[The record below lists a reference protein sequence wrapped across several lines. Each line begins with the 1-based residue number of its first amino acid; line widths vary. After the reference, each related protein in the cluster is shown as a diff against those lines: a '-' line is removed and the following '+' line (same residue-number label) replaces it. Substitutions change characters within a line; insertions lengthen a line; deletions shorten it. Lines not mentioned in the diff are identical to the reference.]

1 MAFFYPNIKLTIF
14 ECLTKIKKKM
24 QNAIIELEQLT
35 ITSAAKGFLTET
47 AKWCKF
53 LSILSFVG
61 LGLLLLSSF
70 FINTIY
76 SSMPQATTMPFNL
89 GIAMTIVYF
98 LIIAIYI
105 FPIYYLYQFSIQ
117 LKKAL
122 ISKDDET
129 LANAFEMLKSHY
141 KFVGVFTIIML
152 SIYIL
157 AGVVGLMGA
166 IV

>member
-1 MAFFYPNIKLTIF
+1 
-14 ECLTKIKKKM
+14 M
-24 QNAIIELEQLT
+24 QNAIKELEQLT

-47 AKWCKF
+47 SKWCKF
-53 LSILSFVG
+53 LSILGFVG

-70 FINTIY
+70 FIYTIY
-76 SSMPQATTMPFNL
+76 SNMSQASAMPFNL
-89 GIAMTIVYF
+89 GIVMTIVYV

-105 FPIYYLYQFSIQ
+105 FPIYYLYQFSVQ

-129 LANAFEMLKSHY
+129 LASAFEMLKSHY
-141 KFVGVFTIIML
+141 KFTGVFSIIML
-152 SIYIL
+152 SIYVL
-157 AGVVGLMGA
+157 AGIVGLMGA

>member
-1 MAFFYPNIKLTIF
+1 
-14 ECLTKIKKKM
+14 M
-24 QNAIIELEQLT
+24 QNAITEIEQLT
-35 ITSAAKGFLTET
+35 LTSRAKGFLKET

-53 LSILSFVG
+53 LSILGFLG
-61 LGLLLLSSF
+61 LGLLFLSSF
-70 FINTIY
+70 FISTIY
-76 SSMPQATTMPFNL
+76 ASMPQSTSIPFNL
-89 GIAMTIVYF
+89 GTAMTIFY
-98 LIIAIYI
+98 IIMIAIYI
-105 FPIYYLYQFSIQ
+105 FPLYYLHQFSVK

-122 ISKDDET
+122 TSKDDEV

-157 AGVVGLMGA
+157 AGIVGLMGA

>member
-1 MAFFYPNIKLTIF
+1 MK
-14 ECLTKIKKKM
+14 
-24 QNAIIELEQLT
+24 ELEQLT
-35 ITSAAKGFLTET
+35 ITSAAKGFLIET
-47 AKWCKF
+47 SKWCKF
-53 LSILSFVG
+53 LSIVGFVG

-76 SSMPQATTMPFNL
+76 SNMPQASAMPFNL
-89 GIAMTIVYF
+89 GIVMTIVYV

-141 KFVGVFTIIML
+141 KFTGVFSIIML
-152 SIYIL
+152 SIYVL
-157 AGVVGLMGA
+157 AGIVGLMGA

>member
-1 MAFFYPNIKLTIF
+1 
-14 ECLTKIKKKM
+14 M
-24 QNAIIELEQLT
+24 QNAIKELEQLT

-47 AKWCKF
+47 SKWCKF
-53 LSILSFVG
+53 LSIVGFVG

-76 SSMPQATTMPFNL
+76 SNMPQASAMPFNL
-89 GIAMTIVYF
+89 GIVMTIVYV

-129 LANAFEMLKSHY
+129 LASAFEMLKSHY
-141 KFVGVFTIIML
+141 KFTGVFSIIML
-152 SIYIL
+152 SIYVL
-157 AGVVGLMGA
+157 AGIVGLMGA

>member
-1 MAFFYPNIKLTIF
+1 MH
-14 ECLTKIKKKM
+14 
-24 QNAIIELEQLT
+24 NAITELEQLT
-35 ITSAAKGFLTET
+35 LTSRAKGFLKET

-53 LSILSFVG
+53 LSILGFLG
-61 LGLLLLSSF
+61 LGLLFLSSF
-70 FINTIY
+70 FISTIY
-76 SSMPQATTMPFNL
+76 ASMPQSTSIPFNL
-89 GIAMTIVYF
+89 GTAMTIFY
-98 LIIAIYI
+98 IIMIAIYI
-105 FPIYYLYQFSIQ
+105 FPLYYLHQFSVK

-122 ISKDDET
+122 TSKDDEV

-157 AGVVGLMGA
+157 AGIVGLMGA

>member
-1 MAFFYPNIKLTIF
+1 
-14 ECLTKIKKKM
+14 M
-24 QNAIIELEQLT
+24 QNVITELEQLA
-35 ITSAAKGFLTET
+35 ITSAAKSFLTET

-53 LSILSFVG
+53 LSILGFVG

-76 SSMPQATTMPFNL
+76 SNMPQATTMPFNL
-89 GIAMTIVYF
+89 GIAVTIGYVF
-98 LIIAIYI
+98 MIAIYI

-122 ISKDDET
+122 ISKEDET

-141 KFVGVFTIIML
+141 KFTGVFTIIML
-152 SIYIL
+152 SIYVL
-157 AGVVGLMGA
+157 AGIVGLMGA
-166 IV
+166 FV

>member
-1 MAFFYPNIKLTIF
+1 
-14 ECLTKIKKKM
+14 M
-24 QNAIIELEQLT
+24 QNAIKELEQLT

-47 AKWCKF
+47 SKWCKF
-53 LSILSFVG
+53 LSILGFVG

-76 SSMPQATTMPFNL
+76 SNMSQASAMPFNL
-89 GIAMTIVYF
+89 GIVMTIVYV

-105 FPIYYLYQFSIQ
+105 FPIYYLYQFSLQ

-129 LANAFEMLKSHY
+129 LASAFEMLKSHY
-141 KFVGVFTIIML
+141 KFTGVFSIIML
-152 SIYIL
+152 SIYVL
-157 AGVVGLMGA
+157 AGIVGLMGA

>member
-1 MAFFYPNIKLTIF
+1 
-14 ECLTKIKKKM
+14 M
-24 QNAIIELEQLT
+24 QNAIKELEQLT

-47 AKWCKF
+47 SKWCKF
-53 LSILSFVG
+53 LSILGFVG

-76 SSMPQATTMPFNL
+76 SNMSQASAMPFNL
-89 GIAMTIVYF
+89 GIVMTIVYV

-129 LANAFEMLKSHY
+129 LASAFEMLKSHY
-141 KFVGVFTIIML
+141 KFTGVFSIIML
-152 SIYIL
+152 SIYVL
-157 AGVVGLMGA
+157 AGIVGLMGA